1 MAITNSSVASTT
13 TTQLFLAANQ
23 QAVTTMIFCNI
34 SAATA
39 ATLNVYVVPYGSNA
53 NTNTQ
58 ILNLIPIPATETFMF
73 DTEKLILENGDTIQ
87 ARATVD
93 QIVVATIS
101 SVKTS

>member
-13 TTQLFLAANQ
+13 TTQIFLAANQ

-34 SAATA
+34 SASTA

-58 ILNLIPIPATETFMF
+58 ILNFIPIPATETFMF
-73 DTEKLILENGDTIQ
+73 DTEKLILENGDAIYAQADVPGTI
-87 ARATVD
+87 
-93 QIVVATIS
+93 VATIS
-101 SVKTS
+101 SITTA

>member
-73 DTEKLILENGDTIQ
+73 DTEKLILENGDAIYAQTDVPGTI
-87 ARATVD
+87 
-93 QIVVATIS
+93 VATIS
-101 SVKTS
+101 SITTA